1 LAWLRLTRQGDA
13 ARIVQIRNFV
23 ATVRENEDKEATM
36 KNSARFILAAFAV
49 AFAGH
54 AFAQTSG
61 VTREQV
67 NQELIQ
73 TQAQGLLP
81 AHNDYPPSARTIA
94 RNKTIY
100 TIRHSSEQ
108 AESSNGMG
116 AAMPANGTSA
126 D

>member
-1 LAWLRLTRQGDA
+1 VPDDYG
-13 ARIVQIRNFV
+13 
-23 ATVRENEDKEATM
+23 KEATM
-36 KNSARFILAAFAV
+36 KNSARLILAAFSV

-73 TQAQGLLP
+73 SQAQGLLA

-94 RNKTIY
+94 RNETIY
-100 TIRHSSEQ
+100 AIRHHSERTG
-108 AESSNGMG
+108 SFNGTG